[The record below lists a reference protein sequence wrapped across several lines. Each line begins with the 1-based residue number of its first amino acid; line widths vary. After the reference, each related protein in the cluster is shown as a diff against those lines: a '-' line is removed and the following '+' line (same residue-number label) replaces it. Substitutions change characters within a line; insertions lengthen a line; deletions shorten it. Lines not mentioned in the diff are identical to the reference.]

1 MKNKILLFVLGIL
14 AITTTSC
21 KEEKDSPKMKEVL
34 AIHDEV
40 MPKMTELGNL
50 VGELSSK
57 EDSTALGMQYKEARI
72 ELQAA
77 HKSMMDWMQ
86 NFGNRFTPDEVLN
99 GKELTDQKKLWLD
112 EEEKKV
118 LTLRQQVNSSIE
130 KAKKLL
136 EQEN

>member
-1 MKNKILLFVLGIL
+1 MKNTILLFIFVLL
-14 AITTTSC
+14 AVATSC
-21 KEEKDSPKMKEVL
+21 RKEKDTPQMKEVL
-34 AIHDEV
+34 AIHNEV

-50 VGELSSK
+50 VGELNSK
-57 EDSTALGMQYKEARI
+57 EDSTELGMQYKEARI

-99 GKELTDQKKLWLD
+99 GKELTDQKQLWLD
-112 EEEKKV
+112 EEEEKV
-118 LTLRQQVNSSIE
+118 IVLRQQVNSSIE

-136 EQEN
+136 GKEN

>member
-112 EEEKKV
+112 EEEEKV